1 MIEIIKAS
9 PSYVKVIPAVGQV
22 QAVLMAYFHGS
33 RAHGHLGYKRTL
45 DIMQRVVYWDGM
57 AGEVRRFVKACW
69 CMKDGKYNLRTLKAP
84 PAHIATAVTRP
95 GQVLAIDHF
104 TLPGDG
110 EGKRKILVMRDAFSR
125 LISLKAVKQDERR
138 WGSSISSC

>member
-1 MIEIIKAS
+1 MIEKIKAS

-69 CMKDGKYNLRTLKAP
+69 CMKDGRYNLRTLKAP
-84 PAHIATAVTRP
+84 PAHIALVGEFILLGVIRDWVKSP
-95 GQVLAIDHF
+95 KSVE
-104 TLPGDG
+104 LPTDD
-110 EGKRKILVMRDAFSR
+110 IVM
-125 LISLKAVKQDERR
+125 
-138 WGSSISSC
+138 